1 MNRMLLDADSR
12 RAPNENFGTVESAIS
27 QDVRERWILQYLR
40 IANRRKWLILAI
52 AAGFVALGL
61 VATLLATPLYTA
73 TSTLEIQRE
82 DYNIVQVDGVEP
94 EGNSVDLEF
103 YQTQYGL
110 LRSDSLALRVAREM
124 RLYDNAEFF
133 EMFGVNEYDDMFRD
147 GRPLPSAVSGRE
159 ERLRTASNILLDN
172 IDVTPQ
178 RLSRLVDVGFTSP
191 SPGFSAAVVNA
202 WTEQFIGSTLERRFE
217 ATSYARKFLEERL
230 EQLRGRLEDSERQ
243 LVAYAS
249 QQGIVSVPGS
259 QSSSEQGL
267 ATVERPL
274 VADDLTALN
283 HQLALATADRMQ
295 AQSRLGR
302 GDVTAVDA
310 LQNPAIA
317 ALREQRARLAAE
329 YANMQVKFEPDYPPA
344 RSLAAQIKDLDQS
357 IASEEARVRTSLRDT
372 YRASVSRESTLQN
385 RVDELKGALL
395 DLRRRSIQYNIFQRD
410 VDTNRQLYDGLLQ
423 RYKEIGVAGG
433 VGANN
438 ISVVDPAEVPRSPS
452 SPNLILNLL
461 LSIAIGLAAGAA
473 LALALEQIDEGI
485 SNPDVV
491 KEKLGVPLLGTVPN
505 IPIDDVMEELKDP
518 KSVMVEAYLSIQ
530 AKLALSTDHG
540 IPQTLSVTS
549 TRPAE
554 GKTTTAFSVARSLG
568 RTGKRVLLI
577 DADMRSPSIHSL
589 VGVKN
594 ERGLSNFLSGDD
606 DLQDLIHTI
615 PDEPISFMTAGPIP
629 PNAAELLT
637 GPRFRT
643 LLGELRKRFDHV
655 VVDSPPVMGLADA
668 PLLASAV
675 DGSIFVVQAHG
686 TKAGMVRLALDRL
699 RNARTTIV
707 GAVLT
712 KFDPGRSGYGYGY
725 GYAYEYSYGD
735 KGKASA

>member
-1 MNRMLLDADSR
+1 M
-12 RAPNENFGTVESAIS
+12 PNENFGSANGAEARDPS
-27 QDVRERWILQYLR
+27 ERWILNYLR
-40 IANRRKWLILAI
+40 IVNRRKWLILAVMAASI
-52 AAGFVALGL
+52 AAGLII
-61 VATLLATPLYTA
+61 TLLATPLYTA

-94 EGNSVDLEF
+94 EGSSVDLEF

-110 LRSDSLALRVAREM
+110 LQAESLALRVARE
-124 RLYDNAEFF
+124 RQLYDNAAFF
-133 EMFGVNEYDDMFRD
+133 EMFGVTQYEDLFQN
-147 GRPLPSAVSGRE
+147 GRPLAAAVSSRE
-159 ERLRTASNILLDN
+159 ERLRTAAAILLDN
-172 IDVTPQ
+172 IEITPQ
-178 RLSRLVDVGFTSP
+178 RLSRLVEVSFTSP
-191 SPGFSAAVVNA
+191 SPELSADIVNV

-217 ATSYARKFLEERL
+217 ATSYARKFLEDRL

-249 QQGIVSVPGS
+249 QQGIVSVPAS
-259 QSSSEQGL
+259 QSSSEQGV

-274 VADDLTALN
+274 VADDLTELN
-283 HQLALATADRMQ
+283 QQLLRATADRVQ
-295 AQSRLGR
+295 AQSRLGQA
-302 GDVTAVDA
+302 DVAAVEA

-329 YANMQVKFEPDYPPA
+329 YANMQVRFEPEYPLA
-344 RSLAAQIKDLDQS
+344 RSLAAQIADLDQS
-357 IASEEARVRTSLRDT
+357 IAREETRVQNSMRGTYQASLARETALRG
-372 YRASVSRESTLQN
+372 
-385 RVDELKGALL
+385 RVEELKSSLL

-438 ISVVDPAEVPRSPS
+438 ISVVDPAQAPGGPS
-452 SPNLILNLL
+452 SPNMILNLL
-461 LSIAIGLAAGAA
+461 LSIAFGLAAGVA
-473 LALALEQIDEGI
+473 LALAIEQIDEGI
-485 SNPDVV
+485 SNPDVI

-505 IPIDDVMEELKDP
+505 TRIDDVKEELRDP
-518 KSVMVEAYLSIQ
+518 KSIIVEAYLSVQ

-554 GKTTTAFSVARSLG
+554 GKTTTAYSIARSLG
-568 RTGKRVLLI
+568 RTGKGVLLI
-577 DADMRSPSIHSL
+577 DADMRSPSLHSL
-589 VGVKN
+589 VGVTN

-606 DLQDLIHTI
+606 DLDQLVHAL
-615 PDEPISFMTAGPIP
+615 PDEPISLMTAGPIP

-637 GPRFRT
+637 GRRFAA
-643 LLGELRKRFDHV
+643 LLGELRKRFDHI
-655 VVDSPPVMGLADA
+655 VVDSPPIMGLADA
-668 PLLASAV
+668 PLLASVV

-686 TKAGMVRLALDRL
+686 TKAGMARLSLDRL
-699 RNARTTIV
+699 RSARTTIL

-712 KFDPGRSGYGYGY
+712 KFEAGRTGYGYGY
-725 GYAYEYSYGD
+725 EYAYEYSYGD
-735 KGKASA
+735 RRKASA